1 MFDFD
6 AGKLIVIG
14 IVALI
19 VIGPKELPR
28 VLRQLGQA
36 YTKMRRMAADF
47 QGQFMD
53 AMREAELDDIKKD
66 LQSVGDATKLDVAFN
81 PLADIKEQMTSAIE
95 GPVTKPPGEAS
106 EMLPAYAAGSLNS
119 IDLPTLPL
127 AEQQPVGGESP
138 SAVEVP
144 GDSVPA
150 DPPGTRTDAERLA
163 RLDSAADPVPAPSEE
178 EVRHEPAPLK
188 TAHG

>member
-14 IVALI
+14 VVALI

-36 YTKMRRMAADF
+36 YSKMRRMAADF

-66 LQSVGDATKLDVAFN
+66 LQAVGDAAKIDVAFN
-81 PLADIKEQMTSAIE
+81 PVADIKQQVTAAIDGEPKAITSGEVPALAVPQGEGAMNSIE
-95 GPVTKPPGEAS
+95 MPELAAAAHGDFELKTEGAGPPG
-106 EMLPAYAAGSLNS
+106 
-119 IDLPTLPL
+119 
-127 AEQQPVGGESP
+127 P
-138 SAVEVP
+138 SAP
-144 GDSVPA
+144 DSPPDTEL
-150 DPPGTRTDAERLA
+150 DPERPA
-163 RLDSAADPVPAPSEE
+163 RLESAADPVAEQS
-178 EVRHEPAPLK
+178 HEPAPLK
-188 TAHG
+188 AANG

>member
-14 IVALI
+14 VVALI

-36 YTKMRRMAADF
+36 YSKMRRMAADF

-53 AMREAELDDIKKD
+53 AMREAELEDIKKD
-66 LQSVGDATKLDVAFN
+66 LQSVGDAAKIDVNFN
-81 PLADIKEQMTSAIE
+81 PLADIKQQVTSAIE
-95 GPVTKPPGEAS
+95 GEPKAIASGEVAALAAPHGEGAMNSIEMPELSAAAQGELELKTEGAGPPG
-106 EMLPAYAAGSLNS
+106 
-119 IDLPTLPL
+119 
-127 AEQQPVGGESP
+127 P
-138 SAVEVP
+138 SAP
-144 GDSVPA
+144 DAPA
-150 DPPGTRTDAERLA
+150 HTELEAERPAQLE
-163 RLDSAADPVPAPSEE
+163 SAADPVAEEPPA
-178 EVRHEPAPLK
+178 LK

>member
-14 IVALI
+14 VVALI

-36 YTKMRRMAADF
+36 YSKMRRMAADF

-66 LQSVGDATKLDVAFN
+66 LQAVGDAAKIDVAFN
-81 PLADIKEQMTSAIE
+81 PLTDIKQQMTSAIE
-95 GPVTKPPGEAS
+95 GEPKSHHVGRSAGDRRAARGGLDELDRDAGTVGCGSRRLRTEDRRRRTAGPVRAVGAARHGTRCR
-106 EMLPAYAAGSLNS
+106 AAG
-119 IDLPTLPL
+119 
-127 AEQQPVGGESP
+127 
-138 SAVEVP
+138 
-144 GDSVPA
+144 
-150 DPPGTRTDAERLA
+150 
-163 RLDSAADPVPAPSEE
+163 AA
-178 EVRHEPAPLK
+178 
-188 TAHG
+188 

>member
-14 IVALI
+14 VVALI

-36 YTKMRRMAADF
+36 YSKMRRMAADF

-66 LQSVGDATKLDVAFN
+66 LQAVGDAAKIDVNFN
-81 PLADIKEQMTSAIE
+81 PVADIKQQVTSAIE
-95 GPVTKPPGEAS
+95 GEAKAITSEVPALAAPHGEGSMNSIEMPELSAAAQGELELKTEGAGPPG
-106 EMLPAYAAGSLNS
+106 
-119 IDLPTLPL
+119 
-127 AEQQPVGGESP
+127 P
-138 SAVEVP
+138 SAPSE
-144 GDSVPA
+144 
-150 DPPGTRTDAERLA
+150 PPDTELPEERPA
-163 RLDSAADPVPAPSEE
+163 RLDSAADPVPAQT
-178 EVRHEPAPLK
+178 REPAPLK
-188 TAHG
+188 AANG

>member
-14 IVALI
+14 VVALI

-36 YTKMRRMAADF
+36 YSKMRRMAADF

-66 LQSVGDATKLDVAFN
+66 LQAVGDAAKIDVNFN
-81 PLADIKEQMTSAIE
+81 PVADIKQQVTSAID
-95 GPVTKPPGEAS
+95 GEPKAITS
-106 EMLPAYAAGSLNS
+106 GEVPAIAAPHGEGSLNS
-119 IDLPTLPL
+119 IEMPELS
-127 AEQQPVGGESP
+127 AAAQGELELKTEGAGPPGP
-138 SAVEVP
+138 SAP
-144 GDSVPA
+144 DT
-150 DPPGTRTDAERLA
+150 PPDTTIEAERPA
-163 RLDSAADPVPAPSEE
+163 RLDSTADPVPEQA
-178 EVRHEPAPLK
+178 REPAPLK
-188 TAHG
+188 AANG

>member
-14 IVALI
+14 VVALI

-36 YTKMRRMAADF
+36 YSKMRRMAADF

-66 LQSVGDATKLDVAFN
+66 LQAVGDAAKIDVAFN
-81 PLADIKEQMTSAIE
+81 PLADIKQQVTSAIE
-95 GPVTKPPGEAS
+95 GEPRAITSSEVPALAAPHGEGAMNSIEMPELSAAQGELELKTEGAGPPG
-106 EMLPAYAAGSLNS
+106 
-119 IDLPTLPL
+119 
-127 AEQQPVGGESP
+127 P
-138 SAVEVP
+138 SAP
-144 GDSVPA
+144 DS
-150 DPPGTRTDAERLA
+150 PPETELDAERTA
-163 RLDSAADPVPAPSEE
+163 RLESAADPEQA
-178 EVRHEPAPLK
+178 REPAPRK
-188 TAHG
+188 AANG

>member
-14 IVALI
+14 VVALI

-36 YTKMRRMAADF
+36 YSKMRRMAADF

-66 LQSVGDATKLDVAFN
+66 LQAVGDAAKIDVNFN
-81 PLADIKEQMTSAIE
+81 PVADIKQQVTSAIE
-95 GPVTKPPGEAS
+95 GEPTAITSGDVPALAAPHGEGPMNSIEMPELSAAAQGELELKTEGAGPPG
-106 EMLPAYAAGSLNS
+106 
-119 IDLPTLPL
+119 
-127 AEQQPVGGESP
+127 P
-138 SAVEVP
+138 SAP
-144 GDSVPA
+144 DT
-150 DPPGTRTDAERLA
+150 PPDTELDAGRTA
-163 RLDSAADPVPAPSEE
+163 RLESAADPVAEEPPA
-178 EVRHEPAPLK
+178 LK

>member
-14 IVALI
+14 VVALI

-36 YTKMRRMAADF
+36 YSKMRRMAADF

-66 LQSVGDATKLDVAFN
+66 LQAVGDAAKIDVNFN
-81 PLADIKEQMTSAIE
+81 PVADIKQQVTSAIDGEPPEAITSDEVPALAAPHGE
-95 GPVTKPPGEAS
+95 GSMNSIEMPELSAAAQGELELETEGAGPPGSSAPAEPPDTQ
-106 EMLPAYAAGSLNS
+106 LP
-119 IDLPTLPL
+119 
-127 AEQQPVGGESP
+127 E
-138 SAVEVP
+138 
-144 GDSVPA
+144 
-150 DPPGTRTDAERLA
+150 ERPA
-163 RLDSAADPVPAPSEE
+163 RLDSAADPVPEQA
-178 EVRHEPAPLK
+178 RDPAPR
-188 TAHG
+188 

>member
-14 IVALI
+14 VVALI

-36 YTKMRRMAADF
+36 YSKMRRMAADF

-66 LQSVGDATKLDVAFN
+66 LQAVGDAAKIDVAFN
-81 PLADIKEQMTSAIE
+81 PLTDIKQQMTSAIE
-95 GPVTKPPGEAS
+95 GEPKAIMSGEVPALAAPHGEGSMNSIEMPELSAAAHGDLELKTEGAGPPG
-106 EMLPAYAAGSLNS
+106 
-119 IDLPTLPL
+119 
-127 AEQQPVGGESP
+127 P
-138 SAVEVP
+138 SAP
-144 GDSVPA
+144 DS
-150 DPPGTRTDAERLA
+150 PPETELDAERTA
-163 RLDSAADPVPAPSEE
+163 RLDSAADPLPEQE
-178 EVRHEPAPLK
+178 NEPAPRK
-188 TAHG
+188 AANG

>member
-14 IVALI
+14 VVALI

-36 YTKMRRMAADF
+36 YSKMRRMAADF

-66 LQSVGDATKLDVAFN
+66 LQAVGDAAKIDVNFN
-81 PLADIKEQMTSAIE
+81 PVADIKQQVTSAID
-95 GPVTKPPGEAS
+95 GEPKAITS
-106 EMLPAYAAGSLNS
+106 GEVPAIAAPHGEGSLNS
-119 IDLPTLPL
+119 IEMPELAAAAQGELELKTEGAGPPRPSAL
-127 AEQQPVGGESP
+127 AE
-138 SAVEVP
+138 
-144 GDSVPA
+144 
-150 DPPGTRTDAERLA
+150 PPDTQIDAERPA
-163 RLDSAADPVPAPSEE
+163 RLESAADPVPEQTRDP
-178 EVRHEPAPLK
+178 VPLK
-188 TAHG
+188 AANG

>member
-28 VLRQLGQA
+28 VLRQLGQV

-66 LQSVGDATKLDVAFN
+66 LQSVGDAAKLDVAFN

-95 GPVTKPPGEAS
+95 GPVAKPSGEAP
-106 EMLPAYAAGSLNS
+106 ETLPTYAEGSLNS

-127 AEQQPVGGESP
+127 PEQQPIGGESP
-138 SAVEVP
+138 SATEVP
-144 GDSVPA
+144 GESAPEE
-150 DPPGTRTDAERLA
+150 PPQTQADAERLA
-163 RLDSAADPVPAPSEE
+163 RLDSAADPVAVPLDKEAA
-178 EVRHEPAPLK
+178 HESPPLK
-188 TAHG
+188 ARA

>member
-14 IVALI
+14 VVALI

-36 YTKMRRMAADF
+36 YSKMRRMAADF

-66 LQSVGDATKLDVAFN
+66 LQAIGDAAKIDVAFN
-81 PLADIKEQMTSAIE
+81 PVADIKQQVTSAIE
-95 GPVTKPPGEAS
+95 DEPKAITSGEV
-106 EMLPAYAAGSLNS
+106 PAIAAPHGAGAMNS
-119 IDLPTLPL
+119 IDMPELS
-127 AEQQPVGGESP
+127 AAQGGELELKTEGAGPPGP
-138 SAVEVP
+138 SAPDTPPDTEL
-144 GDSVPA
+144 
-150 DPPGTRTDAERLA
+150 DPERAA
-163 RLDSAADPVPAPSEE
+163 RVDSAADPVPEQA
-178 EVRHEPAPLK
+178 HEPAPRK
-188 TAHG
+188 AANG